1 MWHAVLPSGGQQE
14 TLHLSNSAAQIE
26 QSPHPDKMSF
36 ALSQTVIY
44 RNKYRLEP
52 TWISN
57 QIFLNSVYEN
67 LVSPINLKISSLIQ
81 TLFKNVAT
89 QKLAQ
94 LFQMGSQF
102 PVNWKRVFEKAWLK
116 KAYGAYYCIFAK

>member
-1 MWHAVLPSGGQQE
+1 
-14 TLHLSNSAAQIE
+14 
-26 QSPHPDKMSF
+26 MSF

-102 PVNWKRVFEKAWLK
+102 PVNWKRVFEKA
-116 KAYGAYYCIFAK
+116 